1 MNHKEYLIPSSL
13 IFEKLNKIEGKLEE
27 LKAATAKPVSL
38 AISVT
43 EASKIMG
50 CSRTT
55 IRTLWEDGKI
65 DGYQERDRGR
75 IYIYRKSLEEY
86 LNI

>member
-1 MNHKEYLIPSSL
+1 MEKEYLISSSL
-13 IFEKLNKIEGKLEE
+13 IFEKLRKIEHTLEE
-27 LKAATAKPVSL
+27 IKSANSKPVSI

-43 EASKIMG
+43 EAAKTMG

-65 DGYQERDRGR
+65 NGYQERDRGR